1 MTLYALE
8 GFLARLATT
17 KHRDAFVLKGGLL
30 LAALDVRRPT
40 RDIDVQALDFDNDLD
55 HVVDVV
61 RAVVAVELE
70 DGVRYDPDSVSAV
83 QIREDDDYHGVRV
96 AVDATLVTAQLKLKL
111 DINVGDPITPDPI
124 TVDVPRILDDDP
136 ITMLGVPTT
145 MQLAEKIV
153 TAVQRGTTNTRWRD
167 FADVVLIAQRHDI
180 DGDDLARSVQAVAG
194 HRGANLRPLAEVLD
208 GFADQAQGRW
218 RTWVRKWQ
226 LDDRV
231 PEHFGEVLERVQA
244 FADPALNDRVG
255 GYGWQ
260 AAAQVWQPR

>member
-8 GFLARLATT
+8 GLLTRLATT
-17 KHRDAFVLKGGLL
+17 KHRDTFVLKGGLL

-40 RDIDVQALDFDNDLD
+40 RDIDMQALDFDNDVD
-55 HVVDVV
+55 HVVAVV
-61 RAVVAVELE
+61 RDMIAVELD

-96 AVDATLVTAQLKLKL
+96 AVDATLATAKLKLKF

-124 TVDVPRILDDDP
+124 TVDVPRILNDEP
-136 ITMLGVPTT
+136 ITMLGVPVT

-167 FADVVLIAQRHDI
+167 FTDVALIAQQHDI
-180 DGDDLARSVQAVAG
+180 DGDDLALSVQAVAG
-194 HRGANLRPLAEVLD
+194 HRGANLRPLAEVLE

-231 PEHFGEVLERVQA
+231 PEHFGEVLERVQT
-244 FADPALNDRVG
+244 FADPVLNDEVG
-255 GYGWQ
+255 GHRWQ